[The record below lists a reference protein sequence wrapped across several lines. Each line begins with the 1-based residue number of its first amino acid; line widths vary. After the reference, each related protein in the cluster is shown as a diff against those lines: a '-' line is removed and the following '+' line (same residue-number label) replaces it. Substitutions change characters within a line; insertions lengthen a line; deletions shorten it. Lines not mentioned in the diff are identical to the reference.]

1 YFDFIMVNLLM
12 ILKQMNTRKSSPYYT
27 GESKNTKDI
36 NSYGIRNSGKIKI
49 QGIVFARLT
58 GVKTQLRTNALID
71 NASSIQVHWPTNTQ
85 MIIKIIMVLKQPPP
99 NFHAP

>member
-1 YFDFIMVNLLM
+1 
-12 ILKQMNTRKSSPYYT
+12 MNTRKSSPYYT

-58 GVKTQLRTNALID
+58 GVIIQPRTDAPIENTT
-71 NASSIQVHWPTNTQ
+71 SIQEHWPTNTQ